1 MEKSYISYSIRY
13 IYNDGGIAH
22 KKKETKMENNVAEKI
37 VESQT
42 EERYIRRERIAEGR
56 CRKPFFL

>member
-1 MEKSYISYSIRY
+1 
-13 IYNDGGIAH
+13 
-22 KKKETKMENNVAEKI
+22 MENNVAEKI